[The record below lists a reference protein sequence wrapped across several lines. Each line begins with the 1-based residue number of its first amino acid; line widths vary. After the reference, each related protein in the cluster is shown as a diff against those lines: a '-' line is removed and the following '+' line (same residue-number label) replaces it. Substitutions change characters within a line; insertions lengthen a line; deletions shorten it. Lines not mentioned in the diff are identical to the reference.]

1 MRRLNRKFPL
11 AGPVIG
17 WKISAS
23 PMNLTRVFTF
33 VGLTLVMLAFIPV
46 LMGKFWEAIYLL
58 GFVMV
63 AGICVTI
70 WNLRK

>member
-1 MRRLNRKFPL
+1 
-11 AGPVIG
+11 
-17 WKISAS
+17 
-23 PMNLTRVFTF
+23 MNLTRVFTL

-58 GFVMV
+58 GFVVV

-70 WNLRK
+70 WNLRR

>member
-1 MRRLNRKFPL
+1 
-11 AGPVIG
+11 
-17 WKISAS
+17 
-23 PMNLTRVFTF
+23 MNLTRAFTL

-58 GFVMV
+58 GFVVV

-70 WNLRK
+70 WNLRR